1 MSGNER
7 LQKAIEATIIA
18 GYQLSSEAF
27 EYLCHSCEGTDPL
40 AIMNMVLHEMK
51 GLKEK
56 PFFIEKIFLENMVNQ
71 LTQTRQAA
79 QAVKNGKIQ
88 ATTQTITQVIQV
100 KAEESKEQ
108 TQVKVEQS
116 PPPRPQVFV
125 DEGTFYPYAK
135 YMPSELEILEDATG
149 KLTSNGTLDEYAT
162 LFQDRYKR
170 LEKILR
176 QRIDVR
182 AATPIREALKSQPKT
197 KLKIICMLTEKR
209 DAKQQTILSVEDLDS
224 SATVLVPNKA
234 PDEVKKKA
242 LQILPDQVICLA
254 VIKTRTNLFLA
265 EDIIFPD
272 VGRKAPQRAQEP
284 VYAVLTS
291 DIHVGST
298 KFNREAFK
306 KFILWLKG
314 KYGTPTMREIA
325 GRVKYMLVAGDIV
338 DGVGVYPGQQ
348 FELTIRDVHKQYD
361 FAIKYLEKIPKYIE
375 IVLAPGNH
383 DASRKALPQPAIP
396 KDYLTAIEDKPNIHS
411 VGSPSLVRIHG
422 VDVLMDHGRSLDDII
437 AVIPGMSHD
446 HPEKSMRLL
455 LQGRHLAPVYGGKTM
470 LSPENRDYLVIDKVP
485 DILHAGHVHVLGY
498 CNYRGVLV
506 VNSGGWQEQTDYMEK
521 LGLVPTPGK
530 VPVINLMTLEV
541 TVLDF
546 KDETQNP

>member
-1 MSGNER
+1 
-7 LQKAIEATIIA
+7 
-18 GYQLSSEAF
+18 
-27 EYLCHSCEGTDPL
+27 
-40 AIMNMVLHEMK
+40 
-51 GLKEK
+51 
-56 PFFIEKIFLENMVNQ
+56 
-71 LTQTRQAA
+71 
-79 QAVKNGKIQ
+79 
-88 ATTQTITQVIQV
+88 
-100 KAEESKEQ
+100 
-108 TQVKVEQS
+108 
-116 PPPRPQVFV
+116 
-125 DEGTFYPYAK
+125 
-135 YMPSELEILEDATG
+135 
-149 KLTSNGTLDEYAT
+149 
-162 LFQDRYKR
+162 
-170 LEKILR
+170 
-176 QRIDVR
+176 
-182 AATPIREALKSQPKT
+182 
-197 KLKIICMLTEKR
+197 MLTEKR
-209 DAKQQTILSVEDLDS
+209 DAKQQTILAVEDLDS

-234 PDEVKKKA
+234 PEEVKKKA

-298 KFNREAFK
+298 KFNKEAFK

-314 KYGTPTMREIA
+314 KYGTPEMKEIA
-325 GRVKYMLVAGDIV
+325 GRVKYVLVAGDIV

-348 FELTIRDVHKQYD
+348 LELTIRDVHKQYD
-361 FAIKYLEKIPKYIE
+361 FAVKYLEKIPKYIE

-383 DASRKALPQPAIP
+383 DATRKALPQPAIP
-396 KDYLTAIEDKPNIHS
+396 SDYLTAIEGKTNIHS
-411 VGSPSLVRIHG
+411 VGAPCLVSIHG
-422 VDVLMDHGRSLDDII
+422 VDVLIDHGRSLDDII

-521 LGLVPTPGK
+521 LGLVPTPGL
-530 VPVINLMTLEV
+530 VPVVNLMTLEV

-546 KDETQNP
+546 KNDT